1 MNLNIRTGI
10 DIVEISRMTESIA
23 QRILGKDEKV
33 IYDSLGGERRRMEFA
48 AGRFA
53 AKEAFVKALGRKD
66 IEFSKIQFLTDDGG
80 RPIPSDELKQLIKN
94 SDLTVSISHEREYAV
109 SIVILFGRDQNDNV

>member
-1 MNLNIRTGI
+1 
-10 DIVEISRMTESIA
+10 MTESIA

-66 IEFSKIQFLTDDGG
+66 IEFSKIQFLTDEG
-80 RPIPSDELKQLIKN
+80 ETN
-94 SDLTVSISHEREYAV
+94 SVR
-109 SIVILFGRDQNDNV
+109 

>member
-66 IEFSKIQFLTDDGG
+66 IEFSKIQFLTDEGG

-109 SIVILFGRDQNDNV
+109 SIVILFGEDQNDNV